1 MLSNRVC
8 PSGNNYVDDKLLKER
23 WYLRT
28 RMKAIAKDIVVQ
40 NYSIVVT
47 DERVVQEQEENKKRG
62 VHISNDR
69 VRRTIIKER
78 IMELIG
84 DEKKKICFFIYEGTV
99 RHSFIFEVL
108 LLITRLHSVKNIMAI
123 SPTER

>member
-1 MLSNRVC
+1 
-8 PSGNNYVDDKLLKER
+8 
-23 WYLRT
+23 
-28 RMKAIAKDIVVQ
+28 MKAIAKDIVVQ
-40 NYSIVVT
+40 NYNIIVT

-84 DEKKKICFFIYEGTV
+84 DEKKKHCFFIYEGTV
-99 RHSFIFEVL
+99 CHPFIFEVL
-108 LLITRLHSVKNIMAI
+108 LLIAPSRSVKNITAI
-123 SPTER
+123 FHTER